1 VQILLHRPCEL
12 VNGRLQRSQALI
24 QQPPRVVAY
33 DDDRQVNHK
42 PDFISKTGSQRLR
55 NRVFQNKPG
64 SVSGEEKAQF
74 LESSALTH
82 ACLTALFAPLVLYL
96 RAVTTYRKRDKRLFE
111 WSRRRGQ

>member
-33 DDDRQVNHK
+33 DDDRQGNHK

-55 NRVFQNKPG
+55 NRVFRNKPG
-64 SVSGEEKAQF
+64 SMSGEDENSVSGK
-74 LESSALTH
+74 
-82 ACLTALFAPLVLYL
+82 
-96 RAVTTYRKRDKRLFE
+96 YRINARLFDAAFHAACAILAK
-111 WSRRRGQ
+111 GNDL